1 MTAAKNDQY
10 GPRIGFPLSFTV
22 LFCSHMLIFAIPE
35 EWFIAFGF
43 NYKDWLGH
51 LPEIVVSLVRDSA
64 FPAATTLAFLT
75 LPLVM
80 VLNLFIYAK
89 HLLFNHWFDYVARR
103 SSVQENHSSSYVLKI
118 CVIGSLIAPIYYW
131 WGIPNRAQFALTPW
145 FVPWESRIAAAIGLS
160 IGFSLLFV
168 VFFIGLLAEIKVRIW
183 KDRRRET

>member
-51 LPEIVVSLVRDSA
+51 LPEIVVSLIGDSV
-64 FPAATTLAFLT
+64 FPAATTVSFLT

-80 VLNLFIYAK
+80 VLGLGAYGKHVLFD
-89 HLLFNHWFDYVARR
+89 HWNDYVVRQA
-103 SSVQENHSSSYVLKI
+103 SFQKDKPHSHFLTI
-118 CVIGSLIAPIYYW
+118 CVVVSLVAPIYYW
-131 WGIPNRAQFALTPW
+131 WGIPNRARFALTPW
-145 FVPWESRIAAAIGLS
+145 FVPWENRVAAAMGLS
-160 IGFSLLFV
+160 GLFV
-168 VFFIGLLAEIKVRIW
+168 LFFVAGFVGLLAEIKIRVGS
-183 KDRRRET
+183 KQRR